1 MRKRGF
7 KAFWIKYVQILLKK
21 KNNWVFK
28 TTLITVTLTYH
39 PNSASKVNLFYPVL
53 MTPSHIYIIIIDK

>member
-21 KNNWVFK
+21 KNEWLFQ
-28 TTLITVTLTYH
+28 TTLITVTLTYN
-39 PNSASKVNLFYPVL
+39 PNPASKVNLLYPVL
-53 MTPSHIYIIIIDK
+53 MTPSHIYITIIDK